1 MTEYFNL
8 GVSGRLYILILYL
21 GLIIV
26 SAMVYSWVQDLVQ
39 LLEGVH
45 IVLQNDRTWTNLQYS
60 TVQYSEYSA

>member
-1 MTEYFNL
+1 MTEFFNL